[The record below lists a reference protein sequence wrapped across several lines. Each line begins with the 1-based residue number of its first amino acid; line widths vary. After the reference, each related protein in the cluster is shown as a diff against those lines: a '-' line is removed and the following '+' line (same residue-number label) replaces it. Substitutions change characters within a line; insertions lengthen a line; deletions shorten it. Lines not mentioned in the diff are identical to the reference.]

1 MSAVI
6 AQKFTSRGERNKG
19 PIVGQDGAIKVDS
32 LPFGLLDVAPDPK
45 IKKRPIDASVMQA
58 AEREGYSPLQ
68 ARVIAGRMKAE
79 DSALPIGKRVQPKI
93 GDLDSYEN
101 LPDID
106 LAVGRI
112 CNAIQDGEVIACVV
126 DHDADGSTAGAVM
139 LTSLVEYFGVPQANV
154 ILFNS
159 HRMKEGYGVSN
170 AVVDR
175 ILQHQPRP
183 SLIITGDQGSADH
196 ERVTRMLAEGIQ
208 TVVTDHH
215 EIPARGV
222 PEDAIAVV
230 NPAREDS
237 IFADKNVAGC
247 HVSWLVMCAVRAEL
261 IKRGYLP
268 ATAPRLGDL
277 LDWVALGSACDA
289 VSLAKSINNRALI
302 AHGLKVMNAKRR
314 PAWEGMAVVL
324 GKQDAYTAPDLAWK
338 IGPRLNARSRLSE
351 AMTGVQFLMSTD
363 YDQAVQL
370 ATVLEQDNTT
380 RRAIEKELTAAAMT
394 LGALQASSGSAA
406 IVVRLDNGHAGIHGI
421 TASRLT
427 EAYGRPTMML
437 SPKEGEVGVFT
448 GSLRTAA
455 GVNVK
460 QAMDQVSEWEP
471 DLLLSYGGHHGA
483 GGLRVQ
489 AANIELLQELFCEAV
504 LLQVHPSQLHPQ
516 ILSDGELDGSPS
528 LSMVDELAQL
538 EPYGREFDPP
548 VFHGQFQ
555 VLNSKV
561 IGADKTHLKLSL
573 KDRFG
578 GVTSAIWFG
587 AVKTSVLRHDD
598 GEPIPP
604 VVAGDMLNAAYTLT
618 ANTFRG
624 KTTVDLQIK
633 HARKASNP
641 TS

>member
-6 AQKFTSRGERNKG
+6 APTFVSRGERNKA
-19 PIVGQDGAIKVDS
+19 PIVGQDGAIKVES
-32 LPFGLLDVAPDPK
+32 LPFGLLDVAPEPK
-45 IKKRPIDASVMQA
+45 IRKRQVDAEVLAA
-58 AEREGYSPLQ
+58 AERDGFTNLQ
-68 ARVIAGRMKAE
+68 ARVIAGRMKAQ
-79 DSALPIGKRVQPKI
+79 DSQEPIGKRVLPRI
-93 GDLDSYEN
+93 ADLDSYQL
-101 LPDID
+101 LPDIEQ
-106 LAVGRI
+106 AVDRI
-112 CNAIQDGEVIACVV
+112 CCAVINGEVIACVV

-139 LTSLVEYFGVPQANV
+139 LTALVDHFGADKQNV
-154 ILFNS
+154 LLFNS

-183 SLIITGDQGSADH
+183 SLIVTGDQGSADH
-196 ERVTRMLAEGIQ
+196 DRISRMLEEGIE

-237 IFADKNVAGC
+237 DFPDKNVAGC

-261 IKRGYLP
+261 IRRGHLP
-268 ATAPRLGDL
+268 ENAPRLGDL

-289 VSLAKSINNRALI
+289 VSLSKSINNRALI

-351 AMTGVQFLMSTD
+351 AMTGVQFLMSTNHD
-363 YDQAVQL
+363 EAVQL

-394 LGALQASSGSAA
+394 LASLQVSSGSPA

-421 TASRLT
+421 SASRLT
-427 EAYGRPTMML
+427 EAFGRPTMML

-460 QAMDQVSEWEP
+460 QAMDQVNEWEP
-471 DLLLSYGGHHGA
+471 GLLLSHGGHHGA

-504 LLQVHPSQLHPQ
+504 LLQVNPSQLHPQ
-516 ILSDGELDGSPS
+516 ILSDGELDRSPT
-528 LSMVDELAQL
+528 LSMIDELAQL
-538 EPYGREFDPP
+538 EPYGREFEPP
-548 VFHGQFQ
+548 VFHGRFD
-555 VLNSKV
+555 VITAKV
-561 IGADKTHLKLSL
+561 IGADRTHLKLSL
-573 KDRFG
+573 KDQYG

-587 AVKTSVLRHDD
+587 AVKKSVLRPDD
-598 GEPIPP
+598 GDPIPP
-604 VVAGDMLNAAYTLT
+604 VQAGDEINAAFTLS

-624 KTTVDLQIK
+624 NTTVDLQIK